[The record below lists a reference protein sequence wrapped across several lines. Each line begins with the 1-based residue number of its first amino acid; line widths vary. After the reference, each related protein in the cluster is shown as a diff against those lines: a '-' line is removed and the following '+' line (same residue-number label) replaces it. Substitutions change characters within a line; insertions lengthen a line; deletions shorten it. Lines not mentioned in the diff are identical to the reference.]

1 MAKWA
6 DYLISG
12 IWQTTTN
19 NSTYISY
26 VFLHLDTENNF
37 QGGLKTSKADVIK
50 LIKAGKTVK
59 TIVWNYTTGKWNLG
73 ADVSYITVS
82 GTEYLRS
89 HQDRTVNDNLDNM
102 IPMNHFI

>member
-12 IWQTTTN
+12 IWQTSSN

-26 VFLHLDTENNF
+26 VFLHVDTEDNF
-37 QGGLKTSKADVIK
+37 QAGIKTSRSDVIK

-59 TIVWNYTTGKWNLG
+59 TIVWNYSKGTWNMGGSFDKTGSPSLLVNLG
-73 ADVSYITVS
+73 
-82 GTEYLRS
+82 
-89 HQDRTVNDNLDNM
+89 
-102 IPMNHFI
+102 